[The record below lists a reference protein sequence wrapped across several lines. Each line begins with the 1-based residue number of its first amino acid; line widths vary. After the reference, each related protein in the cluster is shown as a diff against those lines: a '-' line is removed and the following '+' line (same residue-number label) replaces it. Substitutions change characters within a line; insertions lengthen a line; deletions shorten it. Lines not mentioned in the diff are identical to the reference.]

1 MIKLEQQLAGK
12 MIIRFLRV
20 GADIAGM
27 QDEVDIKGKLTYGLQ
42 QEFDAAVGMMRRLV
56 HLMQM
61 IIRVGAD
68 MRITDMQAC

>member
-1 MIKLEQQLAGK
+1 

-27 QDEVDIKGKLTYGLQ
+27 QDEVDIKGKPTYGLQ